1 MTSSH
6 KEIESLSID
15 IETFSSIDL
24 GGCGVYK
31 YAESKDFEILLFA
44 YSVNE
49 GEVEVIDIASG
60 EEIPKYIVKAIKD
73 DKIIKWAYNAQF
85 ERVCLS
91 KYFGASLNPISWRCT
106 MVWSAYLGL
115 PLPLAGV
122 SKVLALKEEKMD
134 EGKNL
139 IRYFTK
145 NCAPTKVNG
154 GRTRNL
160 PEHDREKWETFMAY
174 NKRDVEVELSVKEKL
189 KHFPVPD
196 TEWKLYILDQ
206 KINDTG
212 IQVDMEF
219 VKSAIR
225 CDNEFRRER
234 LIRAQ
239 TITGLENPNSV
250 AQLLGWLRENDFDA
264 ESLGKDCINDLI
276 EKADGEIEES
286 LRIRQELA
294 KSSIRKY
301 TVMEKAA
308 CRDGSVKGLFQFYG
322 ANRTG
327 RWAGRLLQAHNLP
340 GNHLPDLDQARCL
353 VANKSVDAI
362 DMLYESVPNVL
373 SQLIRTALVPRGN
386 GKFLVAD
393 FSAIEARVI
402 AWLAGEKWR
411 MDVFETHGKI
421 YEASASRM
429 FKVPM
434 KEITKGSP
442 LRQKG
447 KIAELAL
454 GYGGS
459 VGALKAMGALSMGL
473 TEDELKPLVDA
484 WRKANPNIVKLWWDV
499 DAAAIS
505 AVKEGMKVR
514 LSRICFS
521 VEKGIL
527 FITLPSGRRL
537 SYIKPRIIQN
547 QYYKDT
553 VTYEGAGVSRKWER
567 IESYGPKFV
576 ENIVQAIAR
585 DILAEAMLR
594 ADIAGFQIVLHV
606 HDEIVAEEKDESRL
620 PELISLMS
628 ETPTWA
634 DGLRLS
640 ADGYSCSYYKKD

>member
-1 MTSSH
+1 MTSFHSTI
-6 KEIESLSID
+6 KTLSID
-15 IETFSSIDL
+15 IETYSSVDL
-24 GGCGVYK
+24 RGCGVYK

-44 YSVNE
+44 YSINE
-49 GEVEVIDIASG
+49 GEVEVVDIASG
-60 EEIPKYIVKAIKD
+60 EEIPEYLAKAIKD

-91 KYFGASLNPISWRCT
+91 KYFGVILNPISWRCS
-106 MVWSAYLGL
+106 MIWSAYLGL

-122 SKVLALKEEKMD
+122 SKVLALKEGKLD

-145 NCAPTKVNG
+145 PCAPTKVNG

-160 PEHDREKWETFMAY
+160 PGHDKEKWETFKAY
-174 NKRDVEVELSVKEKL
+174 NKRDVEVELAVKEKL
-189 KHFPVPD
+189 KQFPVPD
-196 TEWKLYILDQ
+196 SEWQLYFLDQ
-206 KINDTG
+206 KINDLG
-212 IQVDMEF
+212 IRVDMEF
-219 VKSAIR
+219 VR
-225 CDNEFRRER
+225 CSIACNSEFRWGR
-234 LIRAQ
+234 IVRAQ
-239 TITGLENPNSV
+239 EITGLDNPNSV
-250 AQLLGWLRENDFDA
+250 SQLMGWLRENGLEV
-264 ESLGKDCINDLI
+264 ESLSKNYIQELI
-276 EKADGEIEES
+276 ERADGEIEEA

-301 TVMEKAA
+301 AVMEKAA
-308 CRDGSVKGLFQFYG
+308 CKDKSVKGLFQFYG

-340 GNHLPDLDQARCL
+340 GNHLPDLDQARNL
-353 VANKSVDAI
+353 VSEEAVEVI
-362 DMLYESVPNVL
+362 DMLYESVPIVL
-373 SQLIRTALVPRGN
+373 SQLIRTALVPRGD
-386 GKFLVAD
+386 GQFLVAD

-429 FKVPM
+429 FKVPLE
-434 KEITKGSP
+434 EITKGSV

-473 TEDELKPLVDA
+473 SEEELRPLVDA

-499 DAAAIS
+499 DKAAVT
-505 AVKEGMKVR
+505 AVKDRMKVK
-514 LSRICFS
+514 LGRISFS
-521 VEKGIL
+521 VEKSIF

-537 SYIKPRIIQN
+537 SYIKPRIIKN
-547 QYYKDT
+547 QYFKDT
-553 VTYEGAGVSRKWER
+553 VTYEGAGTSRKWER
-567 IESYGPKFV
+567 IESYGPKCA

-585 DILAEAMLR
+585 DILAEAMLKVD
-594 ADIAGFQIVLHV
+594 AAGFQIVLHV
-606 HDEIVAEEKDESRL
+606 HDEIVAEANDDSRL
-620 PELISLMS
+620 PELIALMS
-628 ETPTWA
+628 ETPRWA
-634 DGLRLS
+634 EGLKLS
-640 ADGYSCSYYKKD
+640 ADGYSCRYYKKD

>member
-1 MTSSH
+1 MHYWEKISALFDKTKPKNDNLLRRALLTLGDYTLPVSEYKTFCVDDPNEAASTPSM
-6 KEIESLSID
+6 KKL
-15 IETFSSIDL
+15 FSS
-24 GGCGVYK
+24 
-31 YAESKDFEILLFA
+31 
-44 YSVNE
+44 
-49 GEVEVIDIASG
+49 
-60 EEIPKYIVKAIKD
+60 
-73 DKIIKWAYNAQF
+73 
-85 ERVCLS
+85 
-91 KYFGASLNPISWRCT
+91 
-106 MVWSAYLGL
+106 
-115 PLPLAGV
+115 
-122 SKVLALKEEKMD
+122 
-134 EGKNL
+134 
-139 IRYFTK
+139 
-145 NCAPTKVNG
+145 
-154 GRTRNL
+154 
-160 PEHDREKWETFMAY
+160 HDREKWEIFKAY

-189 KHFPVPD
+189 KHFPVPE
-196 TEWKLYILDQ
+196 TEWQLYILDQ

-212 IQVDMEF
+212 IKVDMEF
-219 VKSAIR
+219 VKSAIH
-225 CDNEFRRER
+225 CDSEFRRER

-239 TITGLENPNSV
+239 TITGLDNPNSV
-250 AQLLGWLRENDFDA
+250 AQLLSWLRENDFEA
-264 ESLGKDCINDLI
+264 ESLGKAFMQELI
-276 EKADGEIEES
+276 EKADGEIEEA

-308 CRDGSVKGLFQFYG
+308 CKDGSVKGLFQFYG

-340 GNHLPDLDQARCL
+340 GNHLPDLNQARCL
-353 VANKSVDAI
+353 VANGLVDAI
-362 DMLYESVPNVL
+362 DMLYESVPIVL

-402 AWLAGEKWR
+402 AWLAGERWR

-434 KEITKGSP
+434 EEITKGSP

-473 TEDELKPLVDA
+473 VEEELKPLVDA

-499 DAAAIS
+499 DDATIK
-505 AVKEGMKVR
+505 AVKEGMKVN
-514 LSRICFS
+514 LGKISFS

-527 FITLPSGRRL
+527 FIALPSGRRL
-537 SYIKPRIIQN
+537 SYIKPRITQN

-553 VTYEGAGVSRKWER
+553 VTYEGAGTSRKWER

-594 ADIAGFQIVLHV
+594 ADSAGFQIVLHV
-606 HDEIVAEEKDESRL
+606 HDEIVAEEKDDSRL

-628 ETPTWA
+628 ETPKWSE
-634 DGLRLS
+634 GLMLS